1 VEKRWVTA
9 DAKGYLMDRQ
19 SYPSLRNHPS
29 VIHLDASAAFPLHD
43 AVIAAVNEVMMEY
56 TGTAGKA
63 SYDWS
68 LKASTEVDKVRMRVA
83 DFISASPKAIHFVY
97 SASDAVRQLA
107 DSLHTEEYDTII
119 YSPEDHT
126 SVTDLLGR
134 HELTSIHLS
143 YNQNGT
149 YDLSAIDSTADYN
162 KAIIFASNVHHLYGA
177 DNDMKALRLAFPGA
191 TLVVD
196 ASQSIGRTMVNV
208 ELLECD
214 ALYFSSQKI
223 GGTAGAGILFISPS
237 SRLANETIFE
247 PSTLPLPAIASL
259 GAAIDIIEA
268 ASLHY
273 IDTKLTRLTGH
284 FIMLASE
291 NVDALTFAK
300 GPANS
305 EYNCSGNGIVS
316 FKIEGYSSQDIAMI
330 LGNHSIN
337 VRAADH
343 CVNDAF
349 VDRDVV
355 RVSMHAYTTS
365 QELEKLVA
373 ILAKL

>member
-1 VEKRWVTA
+1 
-9 DAKGYLMDRQ
+9 MDRQ
-19 SYPSLRNHPS
+19 SYSSLRDHPS
-29 VIHLDASAAFPLHD
+29 VIHFDASAAFPLHD
-43 AVIAAVNEVMMEY
+43 GVVAAVNGVM
-56 TGTAGKA
+56 TGYVGAAGKA

-68 LKASTEVDKVRMRVA
+68 FKASTEVEKVRRRVA

-97 SASDAVRQLA
+97 SASDAARQLI
-107 DSLHTEEYDTII
+107 DSLGVEEYDTII

-126 SVTDLLGR
+126 SLTGPLDR
-134 HELTSIHLS
+134 HILKSIHLS
-143 YNQNGT
+143 YNQNGA
-149 YDLSAIDSTADYN
+149 YDLSAIDSTADYS
-162 KAIIFASNVHHLYGA
+162 KAVIFASNVHHLYGA
-177 DNDMKALRLAFPGA
+177 DNDMKALRQAFPGA

-196 ASQSIGRTMVNV
+196 ASQSIGRTTVNV

-214 ALYFSSQKI
+214 ALYFSSQKL
-223 GGTAGAGILFISPS
+223 GGIVGVGVLFISSS
-237 SRLANETIFE
+237 SRLANMTVFE
-247 PSTLPLPAIASL
+247 PGTLPLPAIASL
-259 GAAIDIIEA
+259 GAAIDIIET

-273 IDTKLTRLTGH
+273 IDTKLTRLTSH
-284 FIMLASE
+284 LILLASE
-291 NVDALTFAK
+291 NVDTLTFTK

-330 LGNHSIN
+330 LGNNDIN

-355 RVSMHAYTTS
+355 RVSMHAYTMPE
-365 QELEKLVA
+365 ELEKLIDV
-373 ILAKL
+373 LAKL